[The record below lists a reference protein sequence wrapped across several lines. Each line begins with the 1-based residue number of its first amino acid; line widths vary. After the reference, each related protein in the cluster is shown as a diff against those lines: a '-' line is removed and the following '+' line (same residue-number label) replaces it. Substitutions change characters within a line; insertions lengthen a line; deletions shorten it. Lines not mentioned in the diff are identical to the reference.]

1 MVFLQD
7 FQSYFFTKQKIAL
20 KIRYLN
26 RKKSENLFLLHVWR
40 NGKFRRILPKRILR
54 NFPFL
59 QSYFFTKQKI
69 ALKILYL
76 NRKKSENLFSLH
88 VWRNGKFRRILPERI
103 LRNFPFLQ
111 SYFLFCEKI
120 ALKILYLNRKK
131 SENLFLL
138 HVWRNGKFR
147 RILLG
152 RILRNFP
159 FLQSYFL
166 RFYFSRLVKI

>member
-7 FQSYFFTKQKIAL
+7 F
-20 KIRYLN
+20 
-26 RKKSENLFLLHVWR
+26 
-40 NGKFRRILPKRILR
+40 
-54 NFPFL
+54 
-59 QSYFFTKQKI
+59 
-69 ALKILYL
+69 
-76 NRKKSENLFSLH
+76 
-88 VWRNGKFRRILPERI
+88 
-103 LRNFPFLQ
+103 Q

-147 RILLG
+147 RILPR

-159 FLQSYFL
+159 FLQSYFFTKQKIALKILYLNRKKSENLFLLHIWVTAFKLFL
-166 RFYFSRLVKI
+166 RSEATQTVDGYTGKK